1 MGKLDSIFVVPEDF
15 IATLEKFNALTDEFE
30 SEYKKI
36 ISSNSN
42 LAAAWE
48 GESGA
53 KFREQASKVEEI
65 FSKNVESLKIILQSR
80 LQYALDNIVEQDLI
94 IANLI
99 NGDPLAKRMN
109 SNIYGKY
116 SVFNGEVKK
125 NEEQFVQGH

>member
-15 IATLEKFNALTDEFE
+15 KATLEKFNALTDEFE